1 MSSVL
6 SVLKSEN
13 SDSNEYEFLVRIDPN
28 MPKIVQKE
36 LSYKIV
42 GILFS
47 VHTELGN
54 RYQEKYYQR
63 AVEEALLEEKL
74 NFKKEL
80 PVDLKFNNKIIG
92 KYFLDFFIEN
102 LIVIEIKAVPSLTPK
117 DFTQVLAYL
126 VANNV
131 ELGILANFRT
141 NKLTYKR
148 ILNSKYL
155 GLIRSKH

>member
-1 MSSVL
+1 
-6 SVLKSEN
+6 
-13 SDSNEYEFLVRIDPN
+13 

-36 LSYKIV
+36 LSFKIM

-47 VHTELGN
+47 VHNQLGN

-63 AVEEALLEEKL
+63 AIEQGLKD
-74 NFKKEL
+74 NNIKFQKEVS
-80 PVDLKFNNKIIG
+80 VDLKFNNKKIG
-92 KYFLDFFIEN
+92 KYLLDFFIEN
-102 LIVIEIKAVPSLTPK
+102 VIILEVKAVPNLRPK

-141 NKLTYKR
+141 DKLTYKR
-148 ILNSKYL
+148 ILNSKF
-155 GLIRSKH
+155 IRDN